1 MTTLTTSPRPTRPGG
16 LRSPGRAGVS
26 DRAFRSLSLAC
37 GLLVLLILGL
47 IAYSTTREAWPAFAH
62 DGLRFFTSS
71 RWAPSAEVFGS
82 LPFVYGTVVTAVI
95 ALVLAVPVSVGIA
108 LFLSDVAPRRLSR
121 AVGSLVD
128 LLAAVPSVV
137 YGLWG
142 VIVLAPWISGVYDT
156 VGDVTAPV
164 PVLSSLFAGPSTGR
178 SLFTAG
184 IILALMVTPIVTSVT
199 REVFDTVPTMAKEAA
214 YALGATRW
222 EMMRAAV
229 FPHSRAGIVGA
240 VMLGL
245 GRAMG
250 ETIAAALVI
259 GSSPQITARLF
270 GSGDSMAAVIANE
283 FGESGGIHRAALV
296 GLGVELFALTIVVN
310 VVAGVIVGRP
320 GRGAGTVARGKGQR

>member
-1 MTTLTTSPRPTRPGG
+1 MTITTVHPRTPRPPGPLSG
-16 LRSPGRAGVS
+16 PARAGLG
-26 DRAFRSLSLAC
+26 DRSFRLLTLAC
-37 GLLVLLILGL
+37 GLLVLVILGL
-47 IAYSTTREAWPAFAH
+47 ITVSTTREAWPAFAH
-62 DGLRFFTSS
+62 DGLRFFTSD
-71 RWAPSAEVFGS
+71 RWAPNAEVFGS
-82 LPFVYGTVVTAVI
+82 LPFVYGTVITAVI

-108 LFLSDVAPRRLSR
+108 LFLSDVAPRRLRRPVS
-121 AVGSLVD
+121 SLID

-156 VGDVTAPV
+156 IGDLTAPI
-164 PVLSSLFAGPSTGR
+164 PMIGDLFAGPSTGR

-184 IILALMVTPIVTSVT
+184 VVLALMVTPIITSIT

-214 YALGATRW
+214 YALGSTRW
-222 EMMRAAV
+222 EMIRAAV
-229 FPHSRAGIVGA
+229 FPHSRAGMIGA

-259 GSSPQITARLF
+259 GSSPHISIRLF

-283 FGESGGIHRAALV
+283 FGESGGTHRAALV
-296 GLGVELFALTIVVN
+296 ALGVELFALTIVVN
-310 VVAGVIVGRP
+310 VVARMI
-320 GRGAGTVARGKGQR
+320 VARAKG

>member
-1 MTTLTTSPRPTRPGG
+1 MAITTAPPSPPRPPAP
-16 LRSPGRAGVS
+16 LASPGRAGLG
-26 DRAFRSLSLAC
+26 DRGFRILSLAC
-37 GLLVLLILGL
+37 GLLVLVILGL
-47 IAYSTTREAWPAFAH
+47 IAVSTTLEAWPAFAH
-62 DGLRFFTSS
+62 DGLRFFTSD

-108 LFLSDVAPRRLSR
+108 LFLSDVAPRRLGRPVS
-121 AVGSLVD
+121 SLID

-142 VIVLAPWISGVYDT
+142 VIVLAPWISGVYDSI
-156 VGDVTAPV
+156 GDLTSPIPV
-164 PVLSSLFAGPSTGR
+164 VSGLFAGPSTGR

-184 IILALMVTPIVTSVT
+184 IILALMVTPIITSIT

-214 YALGATRW
+214 YALGSTRW
-222 EMMRAAV
+222 EMIRAAV
-229 FPHSRAGIVGA
+229 FPHSRAGIIGA

-259 GSSPQITARLF
+259 GSSPQISARLF

-283 FGESGGIHRAALV
+283 FGESGGLHRAALI
-296 GLGVELFALTIVVN
+296 GLGVELFALTILVN
-310 VVAGVIVGRP
+310 I
-320 GRGAGTVARGKGQR
+320 VARIIVARAKG